1 MKINATTT
9 QTQLMTAGKVKSE
22 EKSVEPKDGFVSSS
36 AGNEEVSLPKNVVL
50 KNLKPNEEIH
60 TPTTMEIASKTADK
74 IATPIGIFTGVS
86 AGTLGLYS
94 GIAGGLV
101 GGSTIGLAL
110 GPAAAILTGQTGMD
124 IVKTV
129 LGSAGAVGKAG
140 VVIGSA
146 CAGLG
151 AGVIGYKLG
160 RTAGLIPGYAIGLP
174 AGLMGD
180 KTPQIVDKPELKKK
194 YEMGKGA
201 TALAMTAGGV
211 ASFLVL
217 PGGAAVGA
225 SIGSAGSFLSGLIV
239 KDLSAAAIGQ
249 AGLIGAAVGA
259 GVMAIAAGVGGY
271 KLVELGAKAIHK
283 GTEVGGHVVD
293 VISDATKPD
302 KEVKS

>member
-9 QTQLMTAGKVKSE
+9 QTLPVTTGKVRGE
-22 EKSVEPKDGFVSSS
+22 EKSVEPKDGFVSSG
-36 AGNEEVSLPKNVVL
+36 AGKEEVALPKNVVL
-50 KNLKPNEEIH
+50 KNLKPNEEVH

-74 IATPIGIFTGVS
+74 IATPIGIATGIGV
-86 AGTLGLYS
+86 GTLGLYS
-94 GIAGGLV
+94 GIAGGFV

-124 IVKTV
+124 IIKTV

-151 AGVIGYKLG
+151 AGVIGYKIG

-194 YEMGKGA
+194 YEMGKLGNA
-201 TALAMTAGGV
+201 VGMTLGGV
-211 ASFLVL
+211 AGFLAL

-225 SIGSAGSFLSGLIV
+225 SIGSAGSLISGLVV

-249 AGLIGAAVGA
+249 AGLVGA
-259 GVMAIAAGVGGY
+259 LVGGGVMAIAAGVGGY

-293 VISDATKPD
+293 VISDASKPD